1 MTIELRELRAA
12 ERYVVLEQLPGSF
25 GSASISVH
33 DICEHGV
40 QVLHAQP
47 LRIGTTARLWFR
59 RGTTV
64 AASQATVIWSR
75 LSQTP
80 NAEGKLLY
88 RSGVRL
94 ASADY
99 AFVVALQ
106 ELAANGILR
115 ADASS
120 LDRKR
125 QLLEQRE
132 AARSGKPIIKYLH
145 PAAAVSS
152 DQAML
157 VRHARERLRAN
168 PEEARKWY
176 HRAKFAT
183 LEDGTAIGSS
193 EILRDRDDVLAV
205 WEYLE
210 RTVELAVVMR
220 VFEEK

>member
-1 MTIELRELRAA
+1 MTIELRELRGA
-12 ERYVVLEQLPGSF
+12 ERYVVLEPLPGSF
-25 GSASISVH
+25 GSASVFVH

-40 QVLHAQP
+40 QIVHAHP

-59 RGTTV
+59 RGITA
-64 AASQATVIWSR
+64 AASQASVVWSR
-75 LSQTP
+75 LSQTSDD
-80 NAEGKLLY
+80 EHKLLY

-94 ASADY
+94 AAPDRE
-99 AFVVALQ
+99 FLQALQ

-115 ADASS
+115 ADADS

-125 QLLEQRE
+125 QLLAQRE
-132 AARSGKPIIKYLH
+132 AARSGKPVVKYLH
-145 PAAAVSS
+145 PDAGVAA
-152 DQAML
+152 DQAPL

-176 HRAKFAT
+176 HRAKFAI
-183 LEDGTAIGSS
+183 LEDGTAIGAS

-210 RTVELAVVMR
+210 RTVDLATVMR
-220 VFEEK
+220 VFGEG

>member
-1 MTIELRELRAA
+1 TIELRELRAA
-12 ERYVVLEQLPGSF
+12 ERYVVVEPLPGSF
-25 GSASISVH
+25 GSASVSVH

-40 QVLHAQP
+40 QIVHAHP

-59 RGTTV
+59 RGITV
-64 AASQATVIWSR
+64 AASTATVVWSR

-80 NAEGKLLY
+80 DSEGKLLY
-88 RSGVRL
+88 RSGIRL
-94 ASADY
+94 TTADHD
-99 AFVVALQ
+99 FVHALQ

-115 ADASS
+115 ADADS

-125 QLLEQRE
+125 QLLAQRE
-132 AARSGKPIIKYLH
+132 ASRSGKPVMKYLH
-145 PAAAVSS
+145 PELAVPS
-152 DQAML
+152 DQALL

-183 LEDGTAIGSS
+183 LEDGTAIGAS

-210 RTVELAVVMR
+210 RTVDLATVMR
-220 VFEEK
+220 VFGEG